1 MSEDNTPA
9 VEPEAGA
16 DASSVSEESIDLTD
30 LAAVEAASKEDKP
43 APEEQESEA
52 ESPPADEED
61 VEEKT
66 DPFKERI
73 DKLTANWRET
83 QRTLQERE
91 AELERLQKQ
100 LDEAPRPQQPMK
112 TLADFDYDESQF
124 QGYVLERSQQVA
136 RDEARLALK
145 EERAERAA
153 GKAQSEYVKQ
163 EQAFAEEHPDYREL
177 VYDKSLPISVPMA
190 EAIRVMEG
198 GPEVAYYLAK
208 NPDTAADIASQSP
221 IQAAMMMADLR
232 VELRGEK
239 AKASKKV
246 SDAPPPP
253 PKKIGGSEP
262 GRKVSTTSAES
273 DKLSDEEWFKLEE
286 ARNAKLRG

>member
-1 MSEDNTPA
+1 MSEENTPA

-16 DASSVSEESIDLTD
+16 DASPETKVEEVVD
-30 LAAVEAASKEDKP
+30 LAMVETISKED
-43 APEEQESEA
+43 APEAEAQESEA

-73 DKLTANWRET
+73 DKLTARWRET

-91 AELERLQKQ
+91 AELTRLQKQ

-136 RDEARLALK
+136 RDEARMALK
-145 EERAERAA
+145 EERAEQAA

-177 VYDKSLPISVPMA
+177 VYDESLPISVPMA

-208 NPDTAADIASQSP
+208 NPDTAADIAGMGP

-232 VELRGEK
+232 VQLRGET

-262 GRKVSTTSAES
+262 GRKVSTTSPES
-273 DKLSDEEWFKLEE
+273 DKLSDAEWFKLEE
-286 ARNAKLRG
+286 ARNAKARG